1 LHPFSGDNVHGD
13 QTKKGGNVCYSG
25 RMSAEGVLLAF
36 SEWKIAREQA
46 IDALR
51 RIRDSELELVPAGL
65 VEQRF
70 SHFFSAIE
78 KREIAK
84 KETEDLLDSLKLA
97 SAGDVL
103 ASFSN
108 GAITKETA
116 HSFLHIMRQREV
128 DAAGN
133 REPGIHTFQRE
144 GRRFIAGRN
153 LDPKYSQ
160 AHAELARL
168 AYEKQKVG
176 AAFPRSANHST
187 AIIVRPPQTIVRR
200 GQF

>member
-1 LHPFSGDNVHGD
+1 
-13 QTKKGGNVCYSG
+13 
-25 RMSAEGVLLAF
+25 MSAEGILLAF
-36 SEWKIAREQA
+36 SDWKMTREQA

-51 RIRDSELELVPAGL
+51 RIRDSELDLVPAGL
-65 VEQRF
+65 VEHRF

-78 KREIAK
+78 EREIAK
-84 KETEDLLDSLKLA
+84 KETENLLDTLKLA

-116 HSFLHIMRQREV
+116 HGFLHIMRQREV

-133 REPGIHTFQRE
+133 REPGIHPFQRE
-144 GRRFIAGRN
+144 GRRFIAGRK
-153 LDPKYSQ
+153 LDPRYSQ

-176 AAFPRSANHST
+176 AAFPKSANHST
-187 AIIVRPPQTIVRR
+187 AIILRPPQTIVRR